1 MTALSHDPSNRTP
14 ETARG
19 LRLILVREMWAALAI
34 VAVWL
39 AVLFTAV
46 FGPDI
51 VTHDVSG
58 SGATIP
64 FGGRRGLLRVSR
76 YVGDRK
82 AGVRPARRTS
92 RLARSP
98 RVDRD
103 VTKIV

>member
-64 FGGRRGLLRVSR
+64 SAVVVAFFAFLATSVIAKRAFG
-76 YVGDRK
+76 
-82 AGVRPARRTS
+82 RPAEH
-92 RLARSP
+92 
-98 RVDRD
+98 RD
-103 VTKIV
+103 